1 MPQPTPG
8 PSTPTAPALALGSSG
23 GDSLACSP
31 STGPISGAEW
41 WRFRCLHWKGAK
53 TDKTAGVHGAVMPPM
68 DDLQNL

>member
-8 PSTPTAPALALGSSG
+8 PCTTAAPALALGSSG

-31 STGPISGAEW
+31 STGPISGAEGW
-41 WRFRCLHWKGAK
+41 PFSCPHWKGAK
-53 TDKTAGVHGAVMPPM
+53 TDKTAGVQGAVMAPM